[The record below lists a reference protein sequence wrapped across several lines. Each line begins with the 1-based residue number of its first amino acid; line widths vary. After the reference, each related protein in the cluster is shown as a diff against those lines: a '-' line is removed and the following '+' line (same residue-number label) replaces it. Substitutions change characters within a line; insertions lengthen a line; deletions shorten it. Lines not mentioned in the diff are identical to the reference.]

1 MPKVFL
7 TPFLI
12 VGALITSALLSGCAA
27 KSNDNSLPAEKS
39 PELITAIKDA
49 CDSLQGTA
57 ISGLTLMNER
67 VALKFNEMAKLDD
80 DYTEIAVDAFTILT
94 IQNGWK
100 LNIDNKELQ
109 AEQLKASARLVQFCA
124 ANGGA

>member
-49 CDSLQGTA
+49 CDSLQGTT

-67 VALKFNEMAKLDD
+67 VALKFNEMAKLND

-109 AEQLKASARLVQFCA
+109 AEQLKATARLVQFCA

>member
-49 CDSLQGTA
+49 CDSLQGTT

-67 VALKFNEMAKLDD
+67 VALKFNEMAKLND

-94 IQNGWK
+94 IQSGWK

-109 AEQLKASARLVQFCA
+109 AEQLKATARLVQFCA

>member
-1 MPKVFL
+1 
-7 TPFLI
+7 
-12 VGALITSALLSGCAA
+12 
-27 KSNDNSLPAEKS
+27 
-39 PELITAIKDA
+39 
-49 CDSLQGTA
+49 
-57 ISGLTLMNER
+57 
-67 VALKFNEMAKLDD
+67 MAKLND

-109 AEQLKASARLVQFCA
+109 AEQLKATARLVQFCA

>member
-1 MPKVFL
+1 
-7 TPFLI
+7 
-12 VGALITSALLSGCAA
+12 
-27 KSNDNSLPAEKS
+27 
-39 PELITAIKDA
+39 
-49 CDSLQGTA
+49 LQGTA

-67 VALKFNEMAKLDD
+67 VALKFNEMAKLND

-94 IQNGWK
+94 IQSGWK

-109 AEQLKASARLVQFCA
+109 AEQLKATARLVQFCA

>member
-27 KSNDNSLPAEKS
+27 KSNVNSLPAEKS